1 MAPAP
6 LFESLPTRMGL
17 SSTPVPLMLA
27 PSHTNASTSDTET
40 PLAAPSFVAGASG
53 ARGEAASQDLISPL
67 EESILNACCRCFES
81 DIRPQSEDVCTE
93 IAQLALALERGATKA
108 RNNQV
113 LSAGTARA
121 NFLVAIFQRLTPGE
135 ASGFD
140 RGTRGPGVGRL
151 QCIEIVGMP
160 LGVRNAVAVKGSWKI
175 DEDDQGSIFISSYDQ
190 IEAAG
195 GSQMLSLPNAGEATL
210 TAIEHAGSRQPTA
223 HKRA

>member
-1 MAPAP
+1 MGSAP
-6 LFESLPTRMGL
+6 FC
-17 SSTPVPLMLA
+17 ST
-27 PSHTNASTSDTET
+27 
-40 PLAAPSFVAGASG
+40 
-53 ARGEAASQDLISPL
+53 
-67 EESILNACCRCFES
+67 
-81 DIRPQSEDVCTE
+81 
-93 IAQLALALERGATKA
+93 
-108 RNNQV
+108 
-113 LSAGTARA
+113 
-121 NFLVAIFQRLTPGE
+121 VAIFQRLTPGE